1 MSIDHARRLSI
12 APMMD
17 WTDRHCRAFH
27 RALTARA
34 LLYTEMVTAP
44 AVLHGDRE
52 RLLGFDALEHPV
64 ALQLGGSD
72 PAQLAEAARV
82 GESFGYDEI
91 NLNVGCPSDR
101 VQSGRFGACLMREP
115 DLVADCMAA
124 IREAV
129 SVPATVKCRIGVDD
143 QDPASSLFATVDAC
157 AAVGVEVFVVHA
169 RKAWLRGLSPKEN
182 RDVPP
187 LDYGLVRRLK
197 RERPRLS
204 VSINGGIASLD
215 EAEAHLDDA
224 DGVALDG
231 VMLGRAAYHEP
242 ALLGQADRRIF
253 GEATADVDAYAA
265 LDRYRPYMAARL
277 EEGVALPAMTRHM
290 LGLMHGRPGARAFRR
305 ILTVEAI
312 QPGAGLEV
320 VDRAIEAVREA
331 EARRGNALAA

>member
-1 MSIDHARRLSI
+1 
-12 APMMD
+12 MMD

-27 RALTARA
+27 RALTQRS

-44 AVLHGDRE
+44 AVIHGDRE
-52 RLLGFDALEHPV
+52 RLLGFDAVEHPV

-72 PAQLAEAARV
+72 PDQLAQAARI
-82 GESFGYDEI
+82 GAAMGYGEI

-124 IREAV
+124 IRGAV
-129 SVPATVKCRIGVDD
+129 DVPATVKCRIGVDD
-143 QDPASSLFATVDAC
+143 QDPQVSLFATVDAC
-157 AAVGVEVFVVHA
+157 AAVGVTTFIVHA
-169 RKAWLRGLSPKEN
+169 RKAWLKGLSPKEN

-197 RERPRLS
+197 RERSHLT
-204 VSINGGIASLD
+204 VVINGGIASLD

-242 ALLGQADRRIF
+242 ALLGQVDRRLF
-253 GEATADVDAYAA
+253 GEGADVDAFEAV
-265 LDRYRPYMAARL
+265 DRYKPYLAARL
-277 EEGVALPAMTRHM
+277 EEGVGLHAMTRHM
-290 LGLMHGRPGARAFRR
+290 LGLMHGRAGARAFRR

-312 QPGAGLEV
+312 APGAGLDV
-320 VDRAIEAVREA
+320 VDRAVDAVREA
-331 EARRGNALAA
+331 EARRERPDQAA

>member
-1 MSIDHARRLSI
+1 M

-27 RALTARA
+27 RALTSRA

-44 AVLHGDRE
+44 AVLHGDQE
-52 RLLGFDALEHPV
+52 RLLGFDAVEHPV

-82 GESFGYDEI
+82 GQAFGYDEI

-115 DLVADCMAA
+115 ALVADCMAA

-129 SVPATVKCRIGVDD
+129 TVPATVKCRIGVDD
-143 QDPASSLFATVDAC
+143 QDPEVSLFATVDAC
-157 AAVGVEVFVVHA
+157 AAAGVEVFVVHA
-169 RKAWLRGLSPKEN
+169 RKAWLQGLSPKEN

-187 LDYGLVRRLK
+187 LDYALVRRLK
-197 RERPRLS
+197 RERPHLS
-204 VSINGGIASLD
+204 ISINGGIASLD

-242 ALLGQADRRIF
+242 ALLGQVDRRLY
-253 GEATADVDAYAA
+253 GEAVADVDAFEAI
-265 LDRYRPYMAARL
+265 DRYRPYMAARL
-277 EEGVALPAMTRHM
+277 AEGVALPAMTRHM

-305 ILTVEAI
+305 ILTVEGVRPA
-312 QPGAGLEV
+312 AGLEV
-320 VDRAIEAVREA
+320 LDRAVEAVRDA
-331 EARRGNALAA
+331 EARREAVQAA

>member
-1 MSIDHARRLSI
+1 MLTNQDRRLSV

-27 RALTARA
+27 RALSSRA

-44 AVLHGDRE
+44 AVVHGDRD
-52 RLLGFDALEHPV
+52 RLLGFDAVEHPV

-72 PAQLAEAARV
+72 PAQLAEAARI
-82 GESFGYDEI
+82 GAAYGYDEI

-101 VQSGRFGACLMREP
+101 VQSGKFGACLMREP
-115 DLVADCMAA
+115 ELVADCMAA
-124 IREAV
+124 IIEAV
-129 SVPATVKCRIGVDD
+129 DIPATVKCRIGVDD
-143 QDPASSLFATVDAC
+143 QDPETSLFATVDAS
-157 AAVGVEVFVVHA
+157 AAAGVDTFIVHA
-169 RKAWLRGLSPKEN
+169 RKAWLKGLSPKEN

-197 RERPRLS
+197 RERPHLS
-204 VSINGGIASLD
+204 ISINGGIGSLD

-224 DGVALDG
+224 DGVQLDG

-253 GEATADVDAYAA
+253 GEAVEDVDAYAA
-265 LDRYRPYMAARL
+265 IERYRPYLAARL
-277 EEGVALPAMTRHM
+277 AEGVALPAMARHM

-305 ILTVEAI
+305 ILTVESI
-312 QPGAGLEV
+312 GPNAGIEV
-320 VDRAIEAVREA
+320 VDRAVEAVREA
-331 EARRGNALAA
+331 ESRRSEAA

>member
-1 MSIDHARRLSI
+1 MPLNQSRKLSV

-27 RALTARA
+27 RALSSRA

-44 AVLHGDRE
+44 AVVHGDRD
-52 RLLGFDALEHPV
+52 RLLGFDAGEHPV

-72 PAQLAEAARV
+72 PAQLAEAARI
-82 GESFGYDEI
+82 GAAYGYDEI

-101 VQSGRFGACLMREP
+101 VQSGKFGACLMREP
-115 DLVADCMAA
+115 ELVADCMAA
-124 IREAV
+124 IIEAV
-129 SVPATVKCRIGVDD
+129 DIPATVKCRIGVDD
-143 QDPASSLFATVDAC
+143 QDPETSLFVTVDAS
-157 AAVGVEVFVVHA
+157 AAAGVDTFIVHA
-169 RKAWLRGLSPKEN
+169 RKAWLKGLSPKEN

-197 RERPRLS
+197 RERPHLS
-204 VSINGGIASLD
+204 ISINGGIGSLD

-224 DGVALDG
+224 DGVQLDG

-253 GEATADVDAYAA
+253 GEAVEDVDAYAA
-265 LDRYRPYMAARL
+265 IERYRPYLVARL
-277 EEGVALPAMTRHM
+277 AEGVALPAMARHM

-305 ILTVEAI
+305 ILTVESI
-312 QPGAGLEV
+312 GPNAGIEV
-320 VDRAIEAVREA
+320 VDRAVEAVREA
-331 EARRGNALAA
+331 ESRRSEAA